1 MADWQELIACL
12 DGRGENRVRL
22 TVEEISEIV
31 GHLADSAWFGPTKK
45 GLADYWRSG
54 HVLPML
60 VEAGWTVDFTDY
72 VTQNIG
78 FCRLSHTDASET
90 RDPLAAAI
98 RDLVRQARCVGK
110 VTSITA
116 TKTLAEDGTSITL
129 SVEPGHHATGDAPQ
143 ERSQTRQ
150 VSPEYPIKRLRSTEA
165 SSDSIRYDDESMVRW
180 PVSRSENNHQ
190 GFQRAV
196 RRRVTDIEEGQ
207 GLGGYGCL
215 ATMSRKK
222 SDQTKTPAIY
232 SPAALGLRRVQ
243 EDEDTL
249 FRLVV
254 QQKIAIVSISGHGHN
269 SEDSIQVDVRNK
281 TSQSV
286 RFSIPAHTVFE
297 QEALDPEA
305 QDLLLKDPVKVV
317 LSPNEG
323 KSIKAYGLCMD
334 RGRDSPSGQA
344 LLLTPWVLSSMGVAD
359 QTELWRMTEG

>member
-1 MADWQELIACL
+1 MANWQELIACL

-22 TVEEISEIV
+22 TVEEISGIV
-31 GHLADSAWFGPTKK
+31 GDLPPSARFGPTRTR
-45 GLADYWRSG
+45 LSDYWRTD

-60 VEAGWTVDFTDY
+60 EEAGWTVDFTDY
-72 VTQNIG
+72 ITQNIG
-78 FCRLSHTDASET
+78 FCRLSYTDASKQGA
-90 RDPLAAAI
+90 PLAAEI
-98 RDLVRQARCVGK
+98 RDLVLQARRVGK

-116 TKTLAEDGTSITL
+116 TKTLEDGTSITL

-180 PVSRSENNHQ
+180 PVSRSENSHQ
-190 GFQRAV
+190 GFRRAV

-215 ATMSRKK
+215 ATMSQKK

-232 SPAALGLRRVQ
+232 SPAALGLSRVQ

-254 QQKIAIVSISGHGHN
+254 QQKIAIVSISGHGHDR
-269 SEDSIQVDVRNK
+269 EDSIQVEVKNK
-281 TSQSV
+281 TAQSV

-297 QEALDPEA
+297 QEALDPKA

-317 LSPNEG
+317 LSPNEA

-334 RGRDSPSGQA
+334 EGRTSPSGQA